1 MKKIFLI
8 PILGIFVFALA
19 ITNSSKDENNN
30 LFLGTDNIA
39 FAQAELSGGYS
50 CSPKNNHFCYAHGIY
65 ITNYSMTA
73 HKPKEVEIN

>member
-1 MKKIFLI
+1 MKKKFLI
-8 PILGIFVFALA
+8 PVLGVLAFALA

>member
-39 FAQAELSGGYS
+39 FAKEVISGGYS
-50 CSPKNNHFCYAHGIY
+50 CSPKSGHFCYAHGIY

-73 HKPKEVEIN
+73 HQEPKK